1 MINRRLPSTIDTH
14 STETRTLMFA
24 RVWLSAVLTVRHQHY
39 LLVRHDEDIPGIHRT
54 KWKLPYCRYLP
65 HEDPRITISAYLKAL
80 TGMSVDVAMLAV
92 PVGRKN
98 ETTLYFHANLDS
110 PPPVLNLPPYYD
122 HAWLSPEQL
131 NVSPYFADGIDIEAL
146 ASAKPPW
153 PGTEA
158 T

>member
-1 MINRRLPSTIDTH
+1 MIPTTDLLSGGERYRIVDLDRLDLVRLPWVH
-14 STETRTLMFA
+14 
-24 RVWLSAVLTVRHQHY
+24 RVLIEN
-39 LLVRHDEDIPGIHRT
+39 LVRHDEDIPGIHRT

-80 TGMSVDVAMLAV
+80 TGMPLDVAMLAV

-110 PPPVLNLPPYYD
+110 PPPVLNLPPNYD

-131 NVSPYFADGIDIEAL
+131 NVSPYFADGVDIEAL
-146 ASAKPPW
+146 ATAKPPW